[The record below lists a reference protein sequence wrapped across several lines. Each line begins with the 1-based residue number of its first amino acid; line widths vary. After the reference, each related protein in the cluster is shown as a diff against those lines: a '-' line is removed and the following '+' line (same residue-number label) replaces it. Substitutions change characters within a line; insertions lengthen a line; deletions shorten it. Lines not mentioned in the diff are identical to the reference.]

1 MIECAFGQRTQFEV
15 FDFDDGGVEYLG
27 NEDPFFFVMLMCMDM
42 GFAFGCFGKIAKAKK
57 MIKVMQVVVE
67 VTLKLF

>member
-1 MIECAFGQRTQFEV
+1 M

-42 GFAFGCFGKIAKAKK
+42 GFAFGCFGKIARAKK
-57 MIKVMQVVVE
+57 VIKVMM
-67 VTLKLF
+67 